1 MITKESIIP
10 YVGTDSFKFLSK
22 MEDVKSFLK
31 SNKIPYTEEIQSNK
45 GCVPDVPWT
54 LLHVKGSITLIFAK
68 ERLWEIYLEKG
79 FSGQLPNGVKIGMP
93 LLEAQKMDPTL
104 KFDEWNE
111 EFQSENG
118 YWLEDD
124 LDDGTVLSI
133 TIYIKEVEND
143 DAFYSYRWAE

>member
-10 YVGTDSFKFLSK
+10 YVGTDSFKFLSN

-68 ERLWEIYLEKG
+68 EKLWEIYLEKG
-79 FSGQLPNGVKIGMP
+79 FSGQLPNGIRIGMP
-93 LLEAQKMDPTL
+93 LLEAQKMDSTL